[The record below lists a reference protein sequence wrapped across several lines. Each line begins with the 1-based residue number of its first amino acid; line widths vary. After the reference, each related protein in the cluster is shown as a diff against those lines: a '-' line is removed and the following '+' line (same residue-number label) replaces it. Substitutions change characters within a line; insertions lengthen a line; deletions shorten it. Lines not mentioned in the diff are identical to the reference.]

1 MTHGAGSNRSD
12 LHNSTSRRDGD
23 KSPTRSYKSDQKSRQ
38 AAKIAEL
45 ANAIEQA
52 GLLRLDEQAKAL
64 GLERSTAWTILQGN
78 HKASGISAKII
89 NRMLTSIHLPQNV
102 RAVLIEYI
110 EEKAAGIYGH
120 GNKECKKF
128 VEKLSGLPFK
138 RKLALTAP
146 QTPQEAAAR
155 MASRRSSRLR
165 SNLRR

>member
-23 KSPTRSYKSDQKSRQ
+23 KSPTRSDKSDQKSRQ

-45 ANAIEQA
+45 ANEIEQA
-52 GLLRLDEQAKAL
+52 GLLKLDEQAKAL
-64 GLERSTAWTILQGN
+64 GLERSTAWMILQGN

-102 RAVLIEYI
+102 KAVLIEYI

-128 VEKLSGLPFK
+128 VEKLSGFN
-138 RKLALTAP
+138 RKLAVTAP

-165 SNLRR
+165 SKLRR